1 MKLIGK
7 LKDNVA
13 KAETKEEAKQL
24 IENAGMLLDEEE
36 LEQVSGGINGTYRV
50 FCSLAYQEV
59 DEGRPFIPPV
69 VPVETNK

>member
-1 MKLIGK
+1 MKLVGK

-36 LEQVSGGINGTYRV
+36 LEQVSGGSMAPIKCT
-50 FCSLAYQEV
+50 
-59 DEGRPFIPPV
+59 
-69 VPVETNK
+69 VPWRIRK